1 MINERQLFHATV
13 IRWVTLVLVACLLKH
28 GGCSWVFETMLHVS
42 VFTKRRGPPP
52 EFEWLH
58 KYASGVGGQRNSGNS
73 LSGMDNPTSD
83 TLESGVEGLTGQDE
97 SLTDAVSAT
106 NAQI

>member
-1 MINERQLFHATV
+1 MSLEAWGYN
-13 IRWVTLVLVACLLKH
+13 
-28 GGCSWVFETMLHVS
+28 WVFETMLCVS

-58 KYASGVGGQRNSGNS
+58 KYTPGVGGQYNSGNS
-73 LSGMDNPTSD
+73 LPGMDNPTSD